1 MDNFSDP
8 FTRKTLQE
16 EPGVAREQTEQS
28 QSPVV
33 SEVPETATIQ
43 NNFMDKELVDQVGQ
57 LTRSLHN
64 SLRELGFDERLE
76 KITAEVPEA
85 QDKLTYVASKTEQAA
100 ERVLNATEI
109 AIPIQDRLSSEAI
122 NLSQQWKEALEAQQT
137 IPLDKEKFRNLLI
150 QTLTYLDEVP
160 KQANTTNSYLMEI
173 IMAQDFQDLTGQVI
187 KKVTKLVQD
196 LEVELLQLLVKNKNA
211 IKNKENEPNDGLTNG
226 PVVNPEKRNDVV
238 SNQNQVDDLLASLG
252 F

>member
-1 MDNFSDP
+1 MDNPVDP
-8 FTRKTLQE
+8 FSRKMLSK
-16 EPGVAREQTEQS
+16 EPGVARKQTEHS
-28 QSPVV
+28 QSVANTDT
-33 SEVPETATIQ
+33 SDTITTD
-43 NNFMDKELVDQVGQ
+43 NRVMENELVDQVGQ
-57 LTRSLHN
+57 LTRALHN
-64 SLRELGFDERLE
+64 SLRELGYDERLE

-85 QDKLTYVASKTEQAA
+85 QDKLTYVAAKTEQAA

-109 AIPIQDRLSSEAI
+109 AIPIQDRLSSEAL
-122 NLSQQWKEALEAQQT
+122 NLSQQWKEALETQQT
-137 IPLDKEKFRNLLI
+137 TPPDTEKIRNLLI

-160 KQANTTNSYLMEI
+160 EQTNITNSYLMEI

-187 KKVTKLVQD
+187 KKVTRMVQD

-211 IKNKENEPNDGLTNG
+211 TKNTKKDANDGLTNG
-226 PVVNPEKRNDVV
+226 PVINPDKRNDVV